1 MSLIWLHNTIRVRDI
16 WVAERSKI
24 ETYTNYNKGSLA
36 FKKHSINLI
45 IIKIMSKKS
54 KKSLKKVHAK
64 IDNTPVKAEAAKKEE
79 SNAANKTIENIKKR
93 CAADAEKAKKHAEL
107 KATKKKAK
115 AEKEEAKYA
124 ASKARIEARKARKK
138 SIMDKLIDSKKEKA
152 SEPVKIT
159 LEERLKK
166 QEEHRNVA
174 QARHIA
180 SITRRCKRMHL
191 NDADTK
197 KVIDIA
203 KKQWDN
209 ATVYNITVVCDSV
222 LKKKKELEKLVK
234 DCGIKSACITNSTAF
249 LKDVPAS
256 AVVKL
261 RELVENATFYQ
272 YRSNSKSPF
281 DEAGIDTS
289 TDNHNKHKNG
299 GDPHT
304 IECSKNV
311 SVNFYNLRKAKKK
324 AKETREKNTYNFRH
338 CSKAEGRKLRRGLKV
353 KAKAVNKK
361 PTQVKEV
368 KSKSNKQAA

>member
-1 MSLIWLHNTIRVRDI
+1 
-16 WVAERSKI
+16 
-24 ETYTNYNKGSLA
+24 
-36 FKKHSINLI
+36 
-45 IIKIMSKKS
+45 MSKKNN
-54 KKSLKKVHAK
+54 KKNLKKVQAK
-64 IDNTPVKAEAAKKEE
+64 IGTTPVKAEAAKKEE
-79 SNAANKTIENIKKR
+79 SKAAIKNAEI
-93 CAADAEKAKKHAEL
+93 AAAKDDVKAKK
-107 KATKKKAK
+107 K
-115 AEKEEAKYA
+115 AEKKAHEWAKYA

-159 LEERLKK
+159 LEDRLKK
-166 QEEHRNVA
+166 EEECRNVA
-174 QARHIA
+174 MARHIA

-209 ATVYNITVVCDSV
+209 ATVYNTTVVCDSI

-249 LKDVPAS
+249 FKNVPAS
-256 AVVKL
+256 VVAKL
-261 RELVENATFYQ
+261 RDLVGNATFYQ
-272 YRSNSKSPF
+272 YRSDDKSPF
-281 DEAGIDTS
+281 EEAGIDMS
-289 TDNHNKHKNG
+289 GNHNKHKKG

-304 IECSKNV
+304 IECSKNA

-324 AKETREKNTYNFRH
+324 AKETLEKNTYNFRH
-338 CSKAEGRKLRRGLKV
+338 GSKAEGRKLRRELKV

-361 PTQVKEV
+361 PTQMKEV
-368 KSKSNKQAA
+368 KQKSVKQAA

>member
-1 MSLIWLHNTIRVRDI
+1 
-16 WVAERSKI
+16 
-24 ETYTNYNKGSLA
+24 
-36 FKKHSINLI
+36 
-45 IIKIMSKKS
+45 MSKKNN
-54 KKSLKKVHAK
+54 KKNLKKVQAK
-64 IDNTPVKAEAAKKEE
+64 IGTTPVKAEAAKKEE
-79 SNAANKTIENIKKR
+79 SKAAIKNAEI
-93 CAADAEKAKKHAEL
+93 AAAKDDAKAKK
-107 KATKKKAK
+107 K
-115 AEKEEAKYA
+115 AEKKAHEEAKYA

-159 LEERLKK
+159 LEDRLKK
-166 QEEHRNVA
+166 QEERRNVA
-174 QARHIA
+174 MARHIA

-197 KVIDIA
+197 KVIDVA

-209 ATVYNITVVCDSV
+209 ATVYNITVVCDSI

-249 LKDVPAS
+249 FKDVPAS
-256 AVVKL
+256 VVAKL
-261 RELVENATFYQ
+261 RDLVGNATFYQ
-272 YRSNSKSPF
+272 YRSDDKSPF
-281 DEAGIDTS
+281 EEAGIDMS
-289 TDNHNKHKNG
+289 GNHNKHKKG

-304 IECSKNV
+304 IECSKNA

-324 AKETREKNTYNFRH
+324 AKETLEKNTYNFRH
-338 CSKAEGRKLRRGLKV
+338 GSKAEGRKLRRELKV

-368 KSKSNKQAA
+368 KQKSVKQAA

>member
-1 MSLIWLHNTIRVRDI
+1 
-16 WVAERSKI
+16 
-24 ETYTNYNKGSLA
+24 
-36 FKKHSINLI
+36 
-45 IIKIMSKKS
+45 MSKKNN
-54 KKSLKKVHAK
+54 KKNLKKVQAK
-64 IDNTPVKAEAAKKEE
+64 IGTTPVKAEAAKKEE
-79 SNAANKTIENIKKR
+79 SKAAIKNAEI
-93 CAADAEKAKKHAEL
+93 AAAKDDVKAKK
-107 KATKKKAK
+107 K
-115 AEKEEAKYA
+115 AEKKAHEEAKYA

-159 LEERLKK
+159 LEDRLKK
-166 QEEHRNVA
+166 QEERRNVA
-174 QARHIA
+174 MARHIA

-209 ATVYNITVVCDSV
+209 ATVYNITVVCDSI

-249 LKDVPAS
+249 FKNVPAS
-256 AVVKL
+256 VVAKL
-261 RELVENATFYQ
+261 RDLVGNATFYQ
-272 YRSNSKSPF
+272 YRPDDRSPF
-281 DEAGIDTS
+281 EEAGIDMS
-289 TDNHNKHKNG
+289 GNHNKHKKG

-304 IECSKNV
+304 IECSKNA

-324 AKETREKNTYNFRH
+324 AKETLEKNTYNFRH
-338 CSKAEGRKLRRGLKV
+338 GSKAEGRKLRRVLKV

-368 KSKSNKQAA
+368 KQKTAKQAA

>member
-1 MSLIWLHNTIRVRDI
+1 
-16 WVAERSKI
+16 
-24 ETYTNYNKGSLA
+24 
-36 FKKHSINLI
+36 
-45 IIKIMSKKS
+45 MSKKNN
-54 KKSLKKVHAK
+54 KKNLKKVQAK
-64 IDNTPVKAEAAKKEE
+64 IGTTPVKAEAAKKEE
-79 SNAANKTIENIKKR
+79 SKAAIKNAEI
-93 CAADAEKAKKHAEL
+93 AAAKDDAKAKK
-107 KATKKKAK
+107 K
-115 AEKEEAKYA
+115 AEKKAHEEAKYA

-159 LEERLKK
+159 LEDRLKK
-166 QEEHRNVA
+166 QEERRNVA
-174 QARHIA
+174 MARHIA

-191 NDADTK
+191 NDTDTK

-209 ATVYNITVVCDSV
+209 ATVYNITVVCDSI

-249 LKDVPAS
+249 FKNVPAS
-256 AVVKL
+256 VVAKL
-261 RELVENATFYQ
+261 RDLVGNATFYQ
-272 YRSNSKSPF
+272 YRSDDKSPF
-281 DEAGIDTS
+281 EEAGIDMS
-289 TDNHNKHKNG
+289 GNHNKHKKG

-304 IECSKNV
+304 IECSKNA

-324 AKETREKNTYNFRH
+324 AKETLEKNTYNFRH
-338 CSKAEGRKLRRGLKV
+338 GSKAEGRKLRRELKV

-368 KSKSNKQAA
+368 KQKSVKQAA

>member
-1 MSLIWLHNTIRVRDI
+1 
-16 WVAERSKI
+16 
-24 ETYTNYNKGSLA
+24 
-36 FKKHSINLI
+36 
-45 IIKIMSKKS
+45 MSKKS
-54 KKSLKKVHAK
+54 KKNLKKVHAK
-64 IDNTPVKAEAAKKEE
+64 IDNTPVKTEAAKKEE
-79 SNAANKTIENIKKR
+79 SEAAKIKENIEKR
-93 CAADAEKAKKHAEL
+93 RAAAAEKAKKNAEL
-107 KATKKKAK
+107 KAAKKKAK

-138 SIMDKLIDSKKEKA
+138 ERADKLAGIQKTKA

-159 LEERLKK
+159 LEQRLKK
-166 QEEHRNVA
+166 QEERRNVA
-174 QARHIA
+174 RARHIE

-197 KVIDIA
+197 KVVDIA

-249 LKDVPAS
+249 FKDVPAS
-256 AVVKL
+256 VVTKL
-261 RELVENATFYQ
+261 RDLVGDVTFYQ
-272 YRSNSKSPF
+272 YRSDSKSPF
-281 DEAGIDTS
+281 EEAGIDMS
-289 TDNHNKHKNG
+289 GNHNKHKKG

-304 IECSKNV
+304 IECSKNI
-311 SVNFYNLRKAKKK
+311 SVNFYNLRRAKKK
-324 AKETREKNTYNFRH
+324 AKETLEKNTYNFRH
-338 CSKAEGRKLRRGLKV
+338 GSKAEGRKLRRGLKV

-368 KSKSNKQAA
+368 KQKSTKQAA

>member
-1 MSLIWLHNTIRVRDI
+1 
-16 WVAERSKI
+16 
-24 ETYTNYNKGSLA
+24 
-36 FKKHSINLI
+36 
-45 IIKIMSKKS
+45 MSKKS
-54 KKSLKKVHAK
+54 KKNLKKVHTK

-93 CAADAEKAKKHAEL
+93 RAADAEKAKNHAEL

-234 DCGIKSACITNSTAF
+234 DCDIKSACITNSTAF
-249 LKDVPAS
+249 FKDVSAS
-256 AVVKL
+256 AVAKL
-261 RELVENATFYQ
+261 RELVDNATFYQ
-272 YRSNSKSPF
+272 YRSDSKSPF

-289 TDNHNKHKNG
+289 TDNHNKHKKG
-299 GDPHT
+299 GDPHI

-311 SVNFYNLRKAKKK
+311 SINFYNLRRAKKK

-338 CSKAEGRKLRRGLKV
+338 GSKAEGRKLRRGLKV

-368 KSKSNKQAA
+368 KPKSNKQAA

>member
-1 MSLIWLHNTIRVRDI
+1 
-16 WVAERSKI
+16 
-24 ETYTNYNKGSLA
+24 
-36 FKKHSINLI
+36 
-45 IIKIMSKKS
+45 MSKKS
-54 KKSLKKVHAK
+54 KKNLKKVHAK
-64 IDNTPVKAEAAKKEE
+64 INNTPVKTEGAKKEE
-79 SNAANKTIENIKKR
+79 SVAPTKNTEIAAAK
-93 CAADAEKAKKHAEL
+93 DDVKAKK
-107 KATKKKAK
+107 K
-115 AEKEEAKYA
+115 AEKKAHEEAKYA

-138 SIMDKLIDSKKEKA
+138 ERADKLAGIQKTKA

-159 LEERLKK
+159 LEQRLKK
-166 QEEHRNVA
+166 QEERRNVA
-174 QARHIA
+174 RARHIE

-197 KVIDIA
+197 KVVDIA

-249 LKDVPAS
+249 FKDVPAS
-256 AVVKL
+256 VVAKL
-261 RELVENATFYQ
+261 RDLVGDVTFYQ
-272 YRSNSKSPF
+272 YRSDSKSPF
-281 DEAGIDTS
+281 EEAGIDMS
-289 TDNHNKHKNG
+289 GNHNKHKKG

-304 IECSKNV
+304 IECSKNI
-311 SVNFYNLRKAKKK
+311 SVNFYNLRRAKKK

-338 CSKAEGRKLRRGLKV
+338 GSKAEGRKLRRKLKV

-368 KSKSNKQAA
+368 KQKSTKQAA

>member
-1 MSLIWLHNTIRVRDI
+1 
-16 WVAERSKI
+16 
-24 ETYTNYNKGSLA
+24 
-36 FKKHSINLI
+36 
-45 IIKIMSKKS
+45 MSKKNN
-54 KKSLKKVHAK
+54 KKNLKKVQDK
-64 IDNTPVKAEAAKKEE
+64 IGTTPVKAEAAKKEE
-79 SNAANKTIENIKKR
+79 SKAAIKNAEI
-93 CAADAEKAKKHAEL
+93 AAAKDDAKAKK
-107 KATKKKAK
+107 K
-115 AEKEEAKYA
+115 AEKKAHEEAKYA

-159 LEERLKK
+159 LEDRLKK
-166 QEEHRNVA
+166 QEERRNVA
-174 QARHIA
+174 MARHIA

-209 ATVYNITVVCDSV
+209 ATVYNITVVCDSI

-249 LKDVPAS
+249 FKNVPAS
-256 AVVKL
+256 VVAKL
-261 RELVENATFYQ
+261 RDLVGNATFYQ
-272 YRSNSKSPF
+272 YRSDDKSPF
-281 DEAGIDTS
+281 EEAGIDMS
-289 TDNHNKHKNG
+289 GNHNKHKKG

-304 IECSKNV
+304 IECSKNA

-324 AKETREKNTYNFRH
+324 AKETLEKNTYNFRH
-338 CSKAEGRKLRRGLKV
+338 GSKAEGRKLRRELKV

-361 PTQVKEV
+361 PTQVKEIKQKTV
-368 KSKSNKQAA
+368 KQAA